1 MGLFIAAGVGGRQSG
16 GAAEGGA
23 IDESAMGRLEAW
35 IAAWRMAVGRPLT
48 GVGLNCYIPNF
59 FYYSDWWEGFAKAVH
74 STWFAVLAEGG
85 FPAFIVFVWMC
96 VRVVRSAI
104 ASSRSLSPQQAG
116 QAYQPAAYAMAQAVL
131 AGMAGFI
138 VSGTFLTQA
147 FTWPVYILLALAAA
161 TSRYVLAQ
169 AASTSSTIPSVAA
182 RP

>member
-1 MGLFIAAGVGGRQSG
+1 M
-16 GAAEGGA
+16 
-23 IDESAMGRLEAW
+23 
-35 IAAWRMAVGRPLT
+35 
-48 GVGLNCYIPNF
+48 
-59 FYYSDWWEGFAKAVH
+59 H

-85 FPAFIVFVWMC
+85 FPAFFIFTWTC

-104 ASSRSLSPQQAG
+104 SSTRDLSPEKMG
-116 QAYQPAAYAMAQAVL
+116 GAYQAEPYAMAQAVL

-169 AASTSSTIPSVAA
+169 AARATSSSPSVAA